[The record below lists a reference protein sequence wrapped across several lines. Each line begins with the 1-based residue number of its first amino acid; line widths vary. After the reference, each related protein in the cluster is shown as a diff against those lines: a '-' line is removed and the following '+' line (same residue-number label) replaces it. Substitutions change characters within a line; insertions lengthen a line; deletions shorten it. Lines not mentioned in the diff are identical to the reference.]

1 MTLRLARVL
10 AVFAIGA
17 GVVALAGGFRSHA
30 QDKKDEKGKDKAGEK
45 GKKEGV
51 LPFNGKAAA
60 VDKAAK

>member
-1 MTLRLARVL
+1 MKALFKTIIITALTATLLA
-10 AVFAIGA
+10 APGSTF
-17 GVVALAGGFRSHA
+17 A